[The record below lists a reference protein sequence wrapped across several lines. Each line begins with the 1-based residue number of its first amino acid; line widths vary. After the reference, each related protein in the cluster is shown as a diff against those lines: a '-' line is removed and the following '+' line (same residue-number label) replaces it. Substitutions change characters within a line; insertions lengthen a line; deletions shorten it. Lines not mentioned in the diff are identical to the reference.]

1 MTPNNASSQRKT
13 AAGPRRRR
21 PPDSSFVRSILRPK
35 VPIAPA
41 SPGLGARNRTLRH
54 ACHARSA
61 NQALARLHQTGP
73 LCRPRPSPTIK
84 SP

>member
-1 MTPNNASSQRKT
+1 MTLNRASPHRQP

-21 PPDSSFVRSILRPK
+21 PPDSSLIRSILRPK

-41 SPGLGARNRTLRH
+41 APGLGARNRTLRH
-54 ACHARSA
+54 ACRARSA

-73 LCRPRPSPTIK
+73 LCRPRPSATIK

>member
-1 MTPNNASSQRKT
+1 MTPYTTSLHRKP
-13 AAGPRRRR
+13 ARGRRRRR

-73 LCRPRPSPTIK
+73 LCRPRPAATVK